1 MRTKYAVRRSTH
13 SQGARKVREDARMR
27 ESAQGAQRCAVVRNA
42 KMQCVK
48 VRKDA

>member
-13 SQGARKVREDARMR
+13 SQGARKVREKCAN
-27 ESAQGAQRCAVVRNA
+27 AQKVRRVRNA